1 MSKQVIVLVE
11 LTIAGNKI
19 SEVRDMLPAIIEK
32 VKHTE
37 PGTGSYQWYINESEA
52 RCYILEEFD
61 DAGAWLAHLT
71 NVEESLPALFALAP
85 LTRWEAF
92 GHVPGD
98 IREKVQAMGAV
109 LHEPLAG
116 FNRR

>member
-1 MSKQVIVLVE
+1 MSKQVNVLVE

-19 SEVRDMLPAIIEK
+19 SEVRAMLPAIIEK
-32 VKHTE
+32 VKHGE
-37 PGTGSYQWYINESEA
+37 PRTCSYQFYINEAEA

-71 NVEESLPALFALAP
+71 NIEASLPALFAIAP

-92 GHVPGD
+92 GHVPEE
-98 IREKVQAMGAV
+98 IKEKVEALGAV

-116 FNRR
+116 FRR